1 MKKVNPITFIKDEI
15 IGSENTFHA
24 WCVVGMVITI
34 IGMGFYLNSTTA
46 SFHGVAGSRE
56 ANVNFESPVEIKRV
70 HVMSGQR
77 VKKGELLLELNQ
89 SELDTQIRQTNAL
102 IEKLRAERTV
112 RDQMNKAVGN
122 SMSGVDPL
130 SVEIAELENER
141 KYLERQRNNLYVF
154 AEIDG
159 IVGSVNFKR
168 GERAPSF
175 ASLVTISPDS
185 PTFVQGFVHEQ
196 MRSAVHVGSR
206 VRVSSLTNSAESVEG
221 TVVSVGSRFVE
232 IPYRLA
238 PMAAGNALW
247 GREVMVE
254 INKDSSLLLGE
265 KVQIAPGFSLFSSL
279 VAMADPSANGQK
291 PKAVELS
298 PILLPSP
305 LVDRTSFEASGAVY
319 RGDLHKYLVVSDDTD
334 NVDSPLLFL
343 VSEDGSVEER
353 PLQIPGLKEI
363 EDMESI
369 SADQDN
375 VYVMSSLSTK
385 GVGDPKGTRSQ
396 LVRFRLRGLDASGT
410 ESVQIGKLLRNLI
423 AKSSDPVLRELTRQ
437 GLEKLEVEAHSVKDG
452 ALYIGLK
459 SPLGGEET
467 SVFLRVPS
475 VNSLF
480 PGDDATP
487 AIEVWKT
494 VKVAAVG
501 KKSQRISD
509 LTFVGDT
516 MYFTTTVKEEKGSA
530 IWSITKDGEPTLV
543 QAFDV
548 SGLEGIAYNPAK
560 NQFFLTFDNGNGR
573 PSEFASVPGPR
584 SNLK

>member
-1 MKKVNPITFIKDEI
+1 MKKFAFIRVIQEEI

-24 WCVVGMVITI
+24 WCVVSMVVAIF
-34 IGMGFYLNSTTA
+34 GMGFYLNSSTA

-56 ANVNFESPVEIKRV
+56 SNVNFENAVEIKRV

-89 SELDTQIRQTNAL
+89 SELDTQIRQANAL
-102 IEKLRAERTV
+102 IGKLRAERTV

-122 SMSGVDPL
+122 SLSGVDPL
-130 SVEIAELENER
+130 SVELGELESELR
-141 KYLERQRNNLYVF
+141 HLERQRNNLYVF

-185 PTFVQGFVHEQ
+185 PTFVQGFVHEA
-196 MRSAVHVGSR
+196 MRTGVHVGSR
-206 VRVSSLTNSAESVEG
+206 VRVSSLTNTAESVEG

-238 PMAAGNALW
+238 PASPGNAIW

-254 INKDSSLLLGE
+254 IGKNSTLLLGE
-265 KVQIAPGFSLFSSL
+265 KVQINPGVSLFSGL
-279 VAMADPSANGQK
+279 VAMADADRSTK

-298 PILLPSP
+298 QFQLPTS
-305 LVDRTSFEASGAVY
+305 LSERSSFEASGAIY
-319 RGDLHKYLVVSDDTD
+319 LEDLHKFLIVSDDTD
-334 NVDSPLLFL
+334 NVDSPILFL
-343 VSEDGSVEER
+343 AADDGVVEER
-353 PLQIPGLKEI
+353 PLQIPGLREI
-363 EDMESI
+363 EDMESV
-369 SADQDN
+369 SRDRGY

-385 GVGDPKGTRSQ
+385 GKGDPKGTRSQ
-396 LVRFRLRGLDASGT
+396 LVRFRQQGLELSGT
-410 ESVQIGKLLRNLI
+410 ESILIGKQLRALI
-423 AKSSDPVLRELTRQ
+423 ARSNDPVLKELAQQ
-437 GLEKLEVEAHSVKDG
+437 GLEKLEVEAHVVKDG

-459 SPLGGEET
+459 SPQGAEDS
-467 SVFLRVPS
+467 SVFLKIPNVAA
-475 VNSLF
+475 LF

-487 AIEVWKT
+487 SVELWKN
-494 VKVAAVG
+494 VKLAAVG

-509 LTFVGDT
+509 MTFVGDT
-516 MYFTTTVKEEKGSA
+516 LYFTTTVKDEKGSA
-530 IWSITKDGEPTLV
+530 LWSLGKKETEATLV
-543 QAFDV
+543 QAFDA
-548 SGLEGIAYNPAK
+548 SGLEGIAFNSTK

-573 PSEFASVPGPR
+573 PSEFATVPGPR
-584 SNLK
+584 SSLP

>member
-1 MKKVNPITFIKDEI
+1 M
-15 IGSENTFHA
+15 
-24 WCVVGMVITI
+24 
-34 IGMGFYLNSTTA
+34 
-46 SFHGVAGSRE
+46 
-56 ANVNFESPVEIKRV
+56 
-70 HVMSGQR
+70 
-77 VKKGELLLELNQ
+77 
-89 SELDTQIRQTNAL
+89 
-102 IEKLRAERTV
+102 
-112 RDQMNKAVGN
+112 
-122 SMSGVDPL
+122 
-130 SVEIAELENER
+130 
-141 KYLERQRNNLYVF
+141 
-154 AEIDG
+154 
-159 IVGSVNFKR
+159 
-168 GERAPSF
+168 
-175 ASLVTISPDS
+175 
-185 PTFVQGFVHEQ
+185 
-196 MRSAVHVGSR
+196 
-206 VRVSSLTNSAESVEG
+206 
-221 TVVSVGSRFVE
+221 
-232 IPYRLA
+232 
-238 PMAAGNALW
+238 
-247 GREVMVE
+247 
-254 INKDSSLLLGE
+254 
-265 KVQIAPGFSLFSSL
+265 
-279 VAMADPSANGQK
+279 
-291 PKAVELS
+291 
-298 PILLPSP
+298 
-305 LVDRTSFEASGAVY
+305 
-319 RGDLHKYLVVSDDTD
+319 VSDDTD